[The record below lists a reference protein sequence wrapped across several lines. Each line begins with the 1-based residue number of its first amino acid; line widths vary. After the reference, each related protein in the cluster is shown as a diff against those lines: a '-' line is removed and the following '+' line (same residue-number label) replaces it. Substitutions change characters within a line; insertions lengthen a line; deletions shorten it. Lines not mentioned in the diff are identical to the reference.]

1 MNKFQNTVRQLAKKR
16 EEGLYDA
23 FEKEHGKF
31 EDFVEVVETPE
42 PGMPWIRVEFI
53 TKDEEGYKKWSDAL
67 DEIKPFKQVM
77 REVKAE
83 LRKGPRL

>member
-16 EEGLYDA
+16 SEEEFDA
-23 FEKEHGKF
+23 FTKENGEF
-31 EDFVEVVETPE
+31 EDFVEIVETEE
-42 PGMPWIRVEFI
+42 PGKPWVRVEFI
-53 TKDEEGYKKWSDAL
+53 HKDEEGYNKWSEAFDKL
-67 DEIKPFKQVM
+67 RSHKEIM